1 MAKSDKGESEDA
13 QKPEIVDEI
22 TEEVNE
28 ETPVEETSESKDDE
42 TVSEVAGPEEVEENT
57 SEEEAEGEEQ
67 PETSED
73 AAHEALPEVVK
84 ETVVERKGGFF
95 PMLLGGVLAAGV
107 GVVSAEY
114 IFPNG
119 LPFGAKATQAV
130 DLQSEITLQAGRIDD
145 LTAKLE
151 TAPVVDTAAL
161 EAAVSAVGDL
171 QAQIGTLSENIGG
184 LDDRLT
190 ALEARP
196 AGDGGGGVS
205 TEMERE
211 IEDLRAALDVQKG
224 ELAQMLEA
232 AKNKQASAEETA
244 RQTMARAAVTRILVA
259 LDSGAPF
266 ADALAEVEANT
277 DVALPSALVQ
287 TADDG
292 VPTLSA
298 LSESFPEAA
307 RNALSAARSEVSASG
322 GVGGFL
328 TRQLGV
334 RSVAPREGDDP
345 DAVLSR
351 AEAAVN
357 EGRIADALAEVDTLP
372 DTAKAVLEGW
382 SDQAN
387 LRLSAAQEA
396 EALANSLNSQ

>member
-1 MAKSDKGESEDA
+1 MAKSDKGESDET
-13 QKPEIVDEI
+13 QKPEGVDEI

-28 ETPVEETSESKDDE
+28 DA
-42 TVSEVAGPEEVEENT
+42 VSEDGPQDDDAVEATEESETADEDAEVAEVETAEP
-57 SEEEAEGEEQ
+57 EFEEAPG
-67 PETSED
+67 
-73 AAHEALPEVVK
+73 APEVVR

-114 IFPNG
+114 IFPDG
-119 LPFGAKATQAV
+119 LPFGPQATEEV
-130 DLQSEITLQAGRIDD
+130 DLQSEISLQAGRIDD
-145 LTAKLE
+145 LTAKLDATPE
-151 TAPVVDTAAL
+151 VDTAAL

-171 QAQIGTLSENIGG
+171 QAQIGAVVDTVEG
-184 LDDRLT
+184 LETRLD

-196 AGDGGGGVS
+196 AADGSGVS
-205 TEMERE
+205 AMMERE
-211 IEDLRAALDVQKG
+211 ITELRAALDTQKG
-224 ELAQMLEA
+224 ELAQMLDA
-232 AKNKQASAEETA
+232 AQAKEQNAEETA

-277 DVALPSALVQ
+277 DAAIPDALAQ

-292 VPTLSA
+292 VPTVSE
-298 LSESFPEAA
+298 LSEAFPDAA
-307 RNALSAARSEVSASG
+307 RTALAAARSEESGSG

-351 AEAAVN
+351 AQAAVN
-357 EGRIADALAEVDTLP
+357 EGRISDALAEAEALP
-372 DTAKAVLEGW
+372 DAAKAALDGW
-382 SDQAN
+382 MAQAA
-387 LRLSAAQEA
+387 LRLTAAQQA